1 MEFTKVSKDV
11 DGGGDFQDWKFNE
24 MPELEGTLIEHKTGV
39 GQFGKQLWRVS
50 TPQGESMTVWESAVI
65 TKLLS
70 QVTIGSYIKI
80 VFLGKKKNAKGTASY
95 NDFDLFVASGQPA
108 PQTQQPIAQPVQ
120 TQQVAMP
127 NGQAMPQAEPFA
139 PAQPTQ
145 QPQGGQNFGQ
155 PIDDVPF

>member
-95 NDFDLFVASGQPA
+95 NDFDLFVASGVPQTAATGVQPM
-108 PQTQQPIAQPVQ
+108 PQPQVMPQSQPTQQPMAQP
-120 TQQVAMP
+120 
-127 NGQAMPQAEPFA
+127 
-139 PAQPTQ
+139 QPTQ